1 MQSHDLL
8 VNFVIYLAAAVAA
21 VPLARRLGLGSV
33 LGYLLAGVIV
43 GPWGLRLITNVQ
55 SILDF
60 SEFGV
65 VLMMFVIGLELEP
78 ARLWSLR
85 RSIFGYGGLQLAVCA
100 LMVGLAVMAVGH
112 PWRAAVVA
120 GLGLALSSTAIA
132 LAHESKGTADARK
145 GFWLTGVGIYFFW
158 NLATLLGALGANAL
172 GDPAQWGLD
181 ATIPA
186 AFLGL
191 LWPRLT
197 SQLARV
203 VAISAVALALI
214 LTPLLTPG
222 LPIIACVLI
231 PLIAGWRM
239 RS

>member
-1 MQSHDLL
+1 MSRAVIRDSLSISIAVGSYGAAFGVASVAAGLSIAQTCALSLL
-8 VNFVIYLAAAVAA
+8 LFSGASQFAVA
-21 VPLARRLGLGSV
+21 GV
-33 LGYLLAGVIV
+33 LGAGGSALSAIAASALLALRNGFYGARMAPLLQVR
-43 GPWGLRLITNVQ
+43 GLKRLLASQIT
-55 SILDF
+55 ID
-60 SEFGV
+60 E
-65 VLMMFVIGLELEP
+65 
-78 ARLWSLR
+78 
-85 RSIFGYGGLQLAVCA
+85 
-100 LMVGLAVMAVGH
+100 
-112 PWRAAVVA
+112 
-120 GLGLALSSTAIA
+120 STAIA
-132 LAHESKGTADARK
+132 LAHESKGAADARK

-203 VAISAVALALI
+203 VGISAVALALI

-231 PLIAGWRM
+231 PLIAGWRV

>member
-1 MQSHDLL
+1 MSRAVIRDSLSISIAVGSYGAAFGVASVAAGLSIAQTCALSLL
-8 VNFVIYLAAAVAA
+8 LFSGASQFAVA
-21 VPLARRLGLGSV
+21 GV
-33 LGYLLAGVIV
+33 LGAGGSALSAIAASALLALRNGFYGARMAPLLQVR
-43 GPWGLRLITNVQ
+43 GLKRLLASQIT
-55 SILDF
+55 ID
-60 SEFGV
+60 E
-65 VLMMFVIGLELEP
+65 
-78 ARLWSLR
+78 
-85 RSIFGYGGLQLAVCA
+85 
-100 LMVGLAVMAVGH
+100 
-112 PWRAAVVA
+112 
-120 GLGLALSSTAIA
+120 STAIA
-132 LAHESKGTADARK
+132 LAHESKGAADARK
-145 GFWLTGVGIYFFW
+145 GFWLTGLGIYFFW

>member
-1 MQSHDLL
+1 MSRAVIRDSLSISIAVGSYGAAFGVASVAAGLSILQTCALSLL
-8 VNFVIYLAAAVAA
+8 LFSGASQFAVA
-21 VPLARRLGLGSV
+21 GV
-33 LGYLLAGVIV
+33 LGAGGSALSAIAASALLALRNGFYGARMAPLLQVR
-43 GPWGLRLITNVQ
+43 GLKRLLASQIT
-55 SILDF
+55 ID
-60 SEFGV
+60 E
-65 VLMMFVIGLELEP
+65 
-78 ARLWSLR
+78 
-85 RSIFGYGGLQLAVCA
+85 
-100 LMVGLAVMAVGH
+100 
-112 PWRAAVVA
+112 
-120 GLGLALSSTAIA
+120 STAIA
-132 LAHESKGTADARK
+132 LAHESKGAADARK
-145 GFWLTGVGIYFFW
+145 GFWLTGLGIYFFW

-203 VAISAVALALI
+203 VAISAVALALS

>member
-85 RSIFGYGGLQLAVCA
+85 PAPVPLQPPSRPLPPCPP
-100 LMVGLAVMAVGH
+100 L
-112 PWRAAVVA
+112 PW
-120 GLGLALSSTAIA
+120 
-132 LAHESKGTADARK
+132 
-145 GFWLTGVGIYFFW
+145 
-158 NLATLLGALGANAL
+158 
-172 GDPAQWGLD
+172 P
-181 ATIPA
+181 
-186 AFLGL
+186 
-191 LWPRLT
+191 
-197 SQLARV
+197 
-203 VAISAVALALI
+203 
-214 LTPLLTPG
+214 
-222 LPIIACVLI
+222 
-231 PLIAGWRM
+231 
-239 RS
+239 

>member
-8 VNFVIYLAAAVAA
+8 ANFVIYLAAAVAV

-85 RSIFGYGGLQLAVCA
+85 RSIFGYGGLQLVVCA
-100 LMVGLAVMAVGH
+100 LAVGLAVMAVGH
-112 PWRAAVVA
+112 PWR
-120 GLGLALSSTAIA
+120 
-132 LAHESKGTADARK
+132 
-145 GFWLTGVGIYFFW
+145 
-158 NLATLLGALGANAL
+158 
-172 GDPAQWGLD
+172 
-181 ATIPA
+181 
-186 AFLGL
+186 
-191 LWPRLT
+191 
-197 SQLARV
+197 
-203 VAISAVALALI
+203 
-214 LTPLLTPG
+214 
-222 LPIIACVLI
+222 
-231 PLIAGWRM
+231 
-239 RS
+239 

>member
-1 MQSHDLL
+1 MSRAVIRDSLSISIAVGSYGAAFGVASIAAGLSIAQTCALSLL
-8 VNFVIYLAAAVAA
+8 LFSGASQFAVA
-21 VPLARRLGLGSV
+21 GV
-33 LGYLLAGVIV
+33 LGAGGSALSAIAASALLALRNGFYGARMAPLLQVR
-43 GPWGLRLITNVQ
+43 GLKRLLASQIT
-55 SILDF
+55 ID
-60 SEFGV
+60 E
-65 VLMMFVIGLELEP
+65 
-78 ARLWSLR
+78 
-85 RSIFGYGGLQLAVCA
+85 
-100 LMVGLAVMAVGH
+100 
-112 PWRAAVVA
+112 
-120 GLGLALSSTAIA
+120 STAIA
-132 LAHESKGTADARK
+132 LAHESKGAADARK

>member
-1 MQSHDLL
+1 MSRAVIRDSLSISIAVGSYGAAFGVASVAAGLSIAQTCALSLL
-8 VNFVIYLAAAVAA
+8 LFSGASQFAVA
-21 VPLARRLGLGSV
+21 GV
-33 LGYLLAGVIV
+33 LGAGGSALSAIAASALLALRNGFYGARMAPLLQVR
-43 GPWGLRLITNVQ
+43 GLKRLIASQIT
-55 SILDF
+55 ID
-60 SEFGV
+60 E
-65 VLMMFVIGLELEP
+65 
-78 ARLWSLR
+78 
-85 RSIFGYGGLQLAVCA
+85 
-100 LMVGLAVMAVGH
+100 
-112 PWRAAVVA
+112 
-120 GLGLALSSTAIA
+120 STAIA
-132 LAHESKGTADARK
+132 LAHESAGAADARK
-145 GFWLTGVGIYFFW
+145 GFWLTGLGIYFFW

-203 VAISAVALALI
+203 VGISAVVLALI

-231 PLIAGWRM
+231 PLIAGWRV

>member
-1 MQSHDLL
+1 MSRAVIRDSLSISIAVGSYGAAFGVASVAAGLSIAQTCALSLL
-8 VNFVIYLAAAVAA
+8 LFSGASQFAVA
-21 VPLARRLGLGSV
+21 GV
-33 LGYLLAGVIV
+33 LGAGGSALSAIAASALLALRNGFYGARMAPLLQVR
-43 GPWGLRLITNVQ
+43 GLKRLLASQIT
-55 SILDF
+55 ID
-60 SEFGV
+60 E
-65 VLMMFVIGLELEP
+65 
-78 ARLWSLR
+78 
-85 RSIFGYGGLQLAVCA
+85 
-100 LMVGLAVMAVGH
+100 
-112 PWRAAVVA
+112 
-120 GLGLALSSTAIA
+120 STAIA
-132 LAHESKGTADARK
+132 LAHESNGAADARK
-145 GFWLTGVGIYFFW
+145 GFWLTGLGIYFFW

-197 SQLARV
+197 SQLARI